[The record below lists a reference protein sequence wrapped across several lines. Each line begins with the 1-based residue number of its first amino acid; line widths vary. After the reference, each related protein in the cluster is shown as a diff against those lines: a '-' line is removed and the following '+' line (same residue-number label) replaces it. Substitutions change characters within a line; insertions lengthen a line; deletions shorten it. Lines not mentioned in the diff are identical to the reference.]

1 MDKKT
6 MLKVFGDAFL
16 RSMIV
21 LMAVAIVGF
30 GVFFVIRVNTDNKD
44 NKQAA
49 STELSDDELQAM
61 IEEDNAMNMQDAT
74 TQEAT
79 TEEVTT
85 EEVTTEE
92 LTTEAPDIPSTDK
105 NICILNST
113 TTTGLAGSWATKLN
127 SAGFSNIAVG
137 NYAAATEET
146 TKIYVAEE
154 GMGND
159 LIGYFNGATLSVGSV
174 DSSVYS
180 VKSGTMDHYD
190 IYIVI
195 GNSDTSVQ

>member
-1 MDKKT
+1 MDRKT
-6 MLKVFGDAFL
+6 MLKVFGNAFL

-21 LMAVAIVGF
+21 LMAIAIVGF
-30 GVFFVIRVNTDNKD
+30 GIFFVIRINTDK
-44 NKQAA
+44 KEAKEAA
-49 STELSDDELQAM
+49 STELTDDELQAM
-61 IEEDNAMNMQDAT
+61 IEEDNAINQQEEM
-74 TQEAT
+74 TQEPT
-79 TEEVTT
+79 TEEVSSEEITT
-85 EEVTTEE
+85 QEI
-92 LTTEAPDIPSTDK
+92 TTEAPDIPSTDK

-113 TTTGLAGSWATKLN
+113 STTGLAGSWATKLN
-127 SAGFSNIAVG
+127 SAGFANVAVG
-137 NYAAATEET
+137 NYSAATEET

-159 LIGYFNGATLSVGSV
+159 LVGYFNGATISVGSV

-190 IYIVI
+190 IYIII